1 MCQNLLSSSTVPSYI
16 IDILLQNG
24 SKVFC
29 SISYSEMS
37 GLLVSGSTDR
47 HVRLWDS
54 RTTGQYILYANQL
67 VNSAGQLGMLCLEP
81 LHCVLSW
88 KGEFLVSLIE
98 GLVL

>member
-1 MCQNLLSSSTVPSYI
+1 MSKFAVIIYCTIIYI

-67 VNSAGQLGMLCLEP
+67 VNSASQLRMLCLEP
-81 LHCVLSW
+81 LHCILSW
-88 KGEFLVSLIE
+88 KLVILKQQFP
-98 GLVL
+98 